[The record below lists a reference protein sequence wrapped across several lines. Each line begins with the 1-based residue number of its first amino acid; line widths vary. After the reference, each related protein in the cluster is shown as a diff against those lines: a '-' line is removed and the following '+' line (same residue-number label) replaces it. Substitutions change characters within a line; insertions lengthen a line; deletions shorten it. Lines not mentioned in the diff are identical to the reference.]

1 MLSYKHVPWHV
12 LLPLP
17 GMFLHSSF
25 LPFPSP
31 LAFFSEAFLYL
42 LRQNLP
48 SLLWEPI
55 FTIHISSFN
64 IIFAIFCLCV
74 SVSPCRLNSLRVGI
88 FHLFIFVSLIPS
100 RVLRALYIFTKHS
113 MKGLR
118 CVERE
123 KRKSSEVSVLLF
135 VRWLVKCWDS
145 EKEQCWKWNRF
156 ARKMNSV
163 LLNIFNTMPCEH
175 RPVELIQQAAK
186 IWLWTTGKEK
196 GLV

>member
-1 MLSYKHVPWHV
+1 MCCFLCLACSYILLSSPS
-12 LLPLP
+12 LLHW
-17 GMFLHSSF
+17 HSSPK
-25 LPFPSP
+25 PF
-31 LAFFSEAFLYL
+31 FTFSGKIYH
-42 LRQNLP
+42 

-100 RVLRALYIFTKHS
+100 RVPRALYIFTKHS

-156 ARKMNSV
+156 AWKMNSV